1 MERGSFSMAAGFETL
16 WLAASTLVFFFSCSS
31 QKYFKNQNCK
41 FPSLHLFVSFIS
53 YFFFFKPIIFLN
65 HSGHK
70 CSQGVFYTSINFLF
84 CENMLR
90 NYKEGNTFLLAYS
103 NLKANDEWLT
113 GRTRLPKQGK

>member
-1 MERGSFSMAAGFETL
+1 MERGSSSMAVGFETL
-16 WLAASTLVFFFSCSS
+16 WLAASTFVFFF
-31 QKYFKNQNCK
+31 
-41 FPSLHLFVSFIS
+41 LVHLRNILKIKTASFLRFIFLFLLFHT
-53 YFFFFKPIIFLN
+53 FFFLPIIFLN
-65 HSGHK
+65 RSGHK